1 MTQVIARRHRPWSA
15 QEYGILALVVG
26 LAFWLVRTELGDI
39 LRVAQKDGEQSHIL
53 LAPLVAAWLL
63 YLRRGRLKF
72 VRYRP
77 SLLGLGMILLAW
89 GMIWFGYETD
99 TIILQHVGA
108 LALILGAVLSVFGTM
123 VLRQFL
129 PVVVVFIFFVP
140 IPGTV
145 RLFITLPLQKMAA
158 TVTHLMLDLVGVS
171 SELVG
176 NALIINGAQ
185 VAVGEAC
192 NGMRMVFAL
201 TLVVYAF
208 VFSVPLRVSAKRW
221 LLILS
226 PFVAL
231 LCNVI
236 RLVPTSMVYGYGS
249 VTAAEQF
256 HDLAGWVMLPIAL
269 GLMVTVLRL
278 LDWLELPVRQ
288 WRLAQ

>member
-1 MTQVIARRHRPWSA
+1 MTQVNARRRRPWSA

-39 LRVAQKDGEQSHIL
+39 LRVAQKDDEQSHIL
-53 LAPLVAAWLL
+53 LAPVVAAWLL

-72 VRYRP
+72 VRYHP

-108 LALILGAVLSVFGTM
+108 LTLILGAILSVLGTL

-129 PVVVVFIFFVP
+129 PVVVVFVFFVP
-140 IPGTV
+140 IPGIV

-208 VFSVPLRVSAKRW
+208 VFSVPLRMSAKRW

-226 PFVAL
+226 PIVAL